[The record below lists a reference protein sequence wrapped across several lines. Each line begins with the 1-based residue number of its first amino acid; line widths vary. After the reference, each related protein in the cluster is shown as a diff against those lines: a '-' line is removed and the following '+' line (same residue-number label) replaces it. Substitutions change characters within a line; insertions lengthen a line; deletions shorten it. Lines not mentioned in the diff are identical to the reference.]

1 MLIELTNDMKKAMI
15 RFLSITLSLQ
25 ILFTGY
31 VLAQDLNNLTS
42 DELFTQAR
50 NIPKEKAN
58 YPKIISTLKLALEK
72 SPDYADIRLFLG
84 RVYTWN
90 DNLDSARFQFNQV
103 IAKDP
108 KNIEAYSA
116 IFDTEY
122 WNNNYARA
130 LDYANQGLLYDPSSS
145 ELLIKKAKA
154 LNALKDKKQAL
165 AVLKNYSKD
174 NPIQD
179 TDTVKSYYD
188 LLRKQDTKNLI
199 DLSYEYVYFDKRFD
213 DPWHY
218 TSLDYTRNTSIG
230 SITGRL
236 IYSNRFRKDGLQG
249 EIEAYPSI
257 TKGIYAYVGAAY
269 SQADIFPRFR
279 GGISLYYTLP
289 KSFDAETG
297 FRYLDFNPNK
307 TYIYVLA
314 IGKYT
319 GNFYFNLKS
328 YISPDV
334 EVFSHSYTLSA
345 RYYFSDRF
353 NFVGVQVGTG
363 ISPDDKARNIIG
375 EGNLHT
381 YKFGINYSRDLFS
394 NFTVAAS
401 GLWFYEEYRTNEW
414 GNQIG
419 LGISLIKRF

>member
-1 MLIELTNDMKKAMI
+1 MKKKLI
-15 RFLSITLSLQ
+15 RFFSIAFIVQLFVVSTL
-25 ILFTGY
+25 F
-31 VLAQDLNNLTS
+31 AQDTTSLTS

-90 DNLDSARFQFNQV
+90 DNLDSARYQFNQV
-103 IAKDP
+103 LSKEP
-108 KNIEAYSA
+108 TNIEAYSA
-116 IFDTEY
+116 IFDVEY
-122 WNNNYARA
+122 WNENYRRA
-130 LDYANQGLLYDPSSS
+130 LDHANQGLLYDPNSS

-154 LNALKDKKQAL
+154 LNALKDSRQAL
-165 AVLKNYSKD
+165 AVLRSYNKQ
-174 NPIQD
+174 NPGQ
-179 TDTVKSYYD
+179 DTVKNYYQM
-188 LLRKQDTKNLI
+188 LRSENAKNLI

-218 TSLDYTRNTSIG
+218 TSLDYTRNTSLG

-236 IYSNRFRKDGLQG
+236 MYSNRFREDGLQG

-257 TKGIYAYVGAAY
+257 SKGIYAYVGAGY
-269 SQADIFPRFR
+269 SQSDIFPRFR
-279 GGISLYYTLP
+279 AGVSLYYTLP

-297 FRYLDFNPNK
+297 FRYLNFNPSK

-314 IGKYT
+314 LGKYT

-328 YISPDV
+328 YLSPDV
-334 EVFSHSYTLSA
+334 DIFSHSYTFSA
-345 RYYFSDRF
+345 RYYFSDRY
-353 NFVGVQVGTG
+353 NFIGAQIGAG
-363 ISPDDKARNIIG
+363 ISPDDRARNIMG
-375 EGNLHT
+375 EGNLST
-381 YKFGINYSRDLFS
+381 YKFGVNYSRDLVK
-394 NFTVAAS
+394 NFTIAAS
-401 GLWFYEEYRTNEW
+401 GLWFYEEYRTGLW

-419 LGISLIKRF
+419 VGVSLIKRF

>member
-1 MLIELTNDMKKAMI
+1 MLIELIHDMKKAMI

-25 ILFTGY
+25 LLFAGY
-31 VLAQDLNNLTS
+31 VLAQDANNLTS

-103 IAKDP
+103 IAKEP

-122 WNNNYARA
+122 WNDNYSRA
-130 LDYANQGLLYDPSSS
+130 LDHANQGLLYDPNSS

-154 LNALKDKKQAL
+154 LNALKDNRQAL
-165 AVLKNYSKD
+165 AVLKSFTKE
-174 NPIQD
+174 NPTQ
-179 TDTVKSYYD
+179 DTVKSYYNM
-188 LLRKQDTKNLI
+188 LRKQSAKNLI

-218 TSLDYTRNTSIG
+218 TSIDYTRNTSLG

-236 IYSNRFRKDGLQG
+236 MYSNRFKTNGLQG

-257 TKGIYAYVGAAY
+257 SKGIYAYVGAGY
-269 SQADIFPRFR
+269 SQSDIFPRFR
-279 GGISLYYTLP
+279 AGLSLYYSLP

-297 FRYLDFNPNK
+297 IRYLNFDPSQ
-307 TYIYVLA
+307 TYIFVLA
-314 IGKYT
+314 VGKYT
-319 GNFYFNLKS
+319 GNFYFNFKS

-334 EVFSHSYTLSA
+334 DLFSHSYTLSA
-345 RYYFSDRF
+345 RYYFSDRY
-353 NFVGVQVGTG
+353 NFIGVQIGTG
-363 ISPDDKARNIIG
+363 ISADDRLRNIEG
-375 EGNLHT
+375 VGNLHT
-381 YKFGINYSRDLFS
+381 YKAGINYSRDLFK

-401 GLWFYEEYRTNEW
+401 GLWFYEQYRTEEW

>member
-1 MLIELTNDMKKAMI
+1 MKKKLI
-15 RFLSITLSLQ
+15 RFLSITFILQ
-25 ILFTGY
+25 LF
-31 VLAQDLNNLTS
+31 VVSNLLAQDTTNLTS

-90 DNLDSARFQFNQV
+90 DNLDSARYQFNQV
-103 IAKDP
+103 LSKEP
-108 KNIEAYSA
+108 TNIEAYSA
-116 IFDTEY
+116 IFDVEY
-122 WNNNYARA
+122 WNENYRRA
-130 LDYANQGLLYDPSSS
+130 LDHANQGLLYDPNSS

-154 LNALKDKKQAL
+154 LNAMKDSRQAL
-165 AVLKNYSKD
+165 AVLRSYNKQ
-174 NPIQD
+174 NPGQ
-179 TDTVKSYYD
+179 DTVKNYYQM
-188 LLRKQDTKNLI
+188 LRNENAKNLI

-218 TSLDYTRNTSIG
+218 TSLDYTRNTSLG

-236 IYSNRFRKDGLQG
+236 MYSNRFREDGLQG

-257 TKGIYAYVGAAY
+257 SKGIYAYVGAGY
-269 SQADIFPRFR
+269 SQSDIFPRFR
-279 GGISLYYTLP
+279 AGVSLYFSLP

-297 FRYLDFNPNK
+297 FRYLDFNPSK

-314 IGKYT
+314 LGKYT

-328 YISPDV
+328 YLSPDV
-334 EVFSHSYTLSA
+334 DIFSHSYTFSA
-345 RYYFSDRF
+345 RYYFSDRY
-353 NFVGVQVGTG
+353 NFIGAQIGAG
-363 ISPDDKARNIIG
+363 ISPDDRARNIMG
-375 EGNLHT
+375 EGNLST
-381 YKFGINYSRDLFS
+381 YKFGLNYSRDIIK
-394 NFTVAAS
+394 NFTIAAT
-401 GLWFYEEYRTNEW
+401 GLWFYEEYRTGLW

-419 LGISLIKRF
+419 VGVSLIKRF

>member
-1 MLIELTNDMKKAMI
+1 MKKKLI
-15 RFLSITLSLQ
+15 RFFSIAFIVQLFVVSTL
-25 ILFTGY
+25 F
-31 VLAQDLNNLTS
+31 AQDTTRLTS

-90 DNLDSARFQFNQV
+90 DNLDSARYQFNQV
-103 IAKDP
+103 LSKEP
-108 KNIEAYSA
+108 TNIEAYSA
-116 IFDTEY
+116 IFDVEY
-122 WNNNYARA
+122 WNENYRRA
-130 LDYANQGLLYDPSSS
+130 LDHANQGLLYDPNSS

-154 LNALKDKKQAL
+154 LNALKDSRQAL
-165 AVLKNYSKD
+165 AVLRSYNKQ
-174 NPIQD
+174 NPGQ
-179 TDTVKSYYD
+179 DTVKTYYQM
-188 LLRKQDTKNLI
+188 LRSENAKNLI

-218 TSLDYTRNTSIG
+218 TSLDYTRNTSLG

-236 IYSNRFRKDGLQG
+236 MYSNRFREDGLQG

-257 TKGIYAYVGAAY
+257 SKGIYAYVGAGY
-269 SQADIFPRFR
+269 SQSDIFPRFR
-279 GGISLYYTLP
+279 AGVSLYYTLP

-297 FRYLDFNPNK
+297 FRYLDFNPSK

-314 IGKYT
+314 LGKYT

-328 YISPDV
+328 YLSPDV
-334 EVFSHSYTLSA
+334 DIFSHSYTFSA
-345 RYYFSDRF
+345 RYYFSDRY
-353 NFVGVQVGTG
+353 NFIGAQIGAG
-363 ISPDDKARNIIG
+363 ISPDDRARNIMG
-375 EGNLHT
+375 EGNLST
-381 YKFGINYSRDLFS
+381 YKFGVNYSRDLIK
-394 NFTVAAS
+394 NFTIATS
-401 GLWFYEEYRTNEW
+401 GLWFYEEYRTGLW

-419 LGISLIKRF
+419 VGVSLIKRF